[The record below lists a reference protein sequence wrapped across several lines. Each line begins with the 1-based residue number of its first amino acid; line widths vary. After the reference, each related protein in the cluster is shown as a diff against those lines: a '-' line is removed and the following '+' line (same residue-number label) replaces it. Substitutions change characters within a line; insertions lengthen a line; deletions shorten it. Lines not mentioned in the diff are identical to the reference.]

1 MDASPIA
8 VKVEPKY
15 EAESV
20 APPRLPPTTQLPQVT
35 PRPVVQPSLAEQLQ
49 MLGQLRKDGLLN
61 ESQHR
66 RATEITL
73 EAYAQHNALVGD
85 QLQLLDQQT

>member
-1 MDASPIA
+1 M
-8 VKVEPKY
+8 
-15 EAESV
+15 
-20 APPRLPPTTQLPQVT
+20 QLPQMT
-35 PRPVVQPSLAEQLQ
+35 PRPVDQPSLAEQLQ

-73 EAYAQHNALVGD
+73 EAYAQHNALVGH